1 MDNGTGL
8 FSVALPRYKLSALR
22 NDLFPSY
29 ADIYSLKTDDISIME
44 HFLVKRLLAI
54 IPTLVAISI
63 IIFAILSLAPGDPL
77 GEFASNPAITAE
89 VRENIRK
96 SLGLDQPAY
105 IRYFKWFSS
114 FIRGDMGYSFNS
126 RSPVAELLWQ
136 RLPTT
141 LLVVGSAYIL
151 GLLIAFPLGIIS
163 AIKRYSAIDQIITTI
178 AFLGFSIPPFF
189 TGLLFIIIFSVQLR
203 WVPFIFNSTLQVTD
217 WQSAIAQVKQS
228 IMPISVLALYH
239 AAILM
244 RFMRSAVLDEL
255 PQEYVRTALSKGLSR
270 FAVIKNHILRNA
282 LIPLVTLI
290 ALDVPAVF
298 TGALVT
304 EQVFRVPGIGALLI
318 ESIYRSDTPVVM
330 AITFI
335 YAILIVLFSL
345 IADLVYAALDPRVKY

>member
-1 MDNGTGL
+1 MGQY
-8 FSVALPRYKLSALR
+8 F
-22 NDLFPSY
+22 
-29 ADIYSLKTDDISIME
+29 I
-44 HFLVKRLLAI
+44 KRLFIA
-54 IPTLVAISI
+54 IPTLIAISL
-63 IIFAILSLAPGDPL
+63 IIFTILTLAPGDPL

-126 RSPVAELLWQ
+126 RSPVVQLLWQ

-141 LLVVGSAYIL
+141 LLVVGTAYVM

-163 AIKRYSAIDQIITTI
+163 AIKRYSLTDQLITTI

-189 TGLLFIIIFSVQLR
+189 TGLLFIIIFSVKLR
-203 WVPFIFNSTLQVTD
+203 WFPFIFDSTLQITD
-217 WQSAIAQVKQS
+217 WQSFTAQVKQS

-244 RFMRSAVLDEL
+244 RFIRSAVLEEL
-255 PQEYVRTALSKGLSR
+255 NQEYVRTALSKGLSK
-270 FAVIKNHILRNA
+270 FSVIKNHVMRNA
-282 LIPLVTLI
+282 LIPVVTLI
-290 ALDVPAVF
+290 ALDIPTIF

-335 YAILIVLFSL
+335 YGILIVFFNLL
-345 IADLVYAALDPRVKY
+345 ADLIYGFLDPRVKY